1 MSIWVQRARPSLG
14 TLVEMRVEALGEV
27 CSVAAIDE
35 AFTEI
40 QAVHRCMSF
49 HESASDLS
57 RLHAAEV
64 GTAVEVDMR
73 TTEVLHC
80 ALEVAQ
86 LSAGCFDP
94 TIAAQA
100 VAWGMLPRPH
110 SPFAPD
116 PRANWRDIEL
126 LDGNRVRLRRPL
138 WLDLGGIAKGYAVD
152 RAIDVL
158 IEAGATQVMVNAGGD
173 LRIAGPREETVHLRG
188 ACASVAAGVLA
199 ITNAAVATSAG
210 LTTRK
215 RQHGRWIG
223 AHLHGSTKAPAG
235 TFSSASVIADRCMI
249 ADALTKVVLAADPAL
264 AQRVLAAYGAQTAT
278 HSARHGWRELGLA
291 A

>member
-1 MSIWVQRARPSLG
+1 MSIGVRRARPCLG
-14 TLVEMRVEALGEV
+14 TLVEMRVEGLDEARA
-27 CSVAAIDE
+27 VAATE
-35 AFTEI
+35 KTFAEI

-64 GTAVEVDMR
+64 GTVVEVDLR
-73 TTEVLHC
+73 TAAVLRC
-80 ALEVAQ
+80 ALEVAEV
-86 LSAGCFDP
+86 SAGCFDP

-100 VAWGMLPRPH
+100 VAWGMLPRPD

-116 PRANWRDIEL
+116 PLANWRDIEL
-126 LDGNRVRLRRPL
+126 LDGDRVRLRRPL

-158 IEAGATQVMVNAGGD
+158 LEAGAAQAMVNAGGD
-173 LRIAGPREETVHLRG
+173 LRVAGPREEIVHLRG
-188 ACASVAAGVLA
+188 ACLDAAGVVA
-199 ITNAAVATSAG
+199 IANAALASSAG

-215 RQHGRWIG
+215 HRHGRWVG
-223 AHLHGSTKAPAG
+223 AHLHGRTKAPVG

-249 ADALTKVVLAADPAL
+249 ADALTKVAFAAEPAL
-264 AQRVLAAYGAQTAT
+264 AQRVLAAYGAQVAT
-278 HSARHGWRELGLA
+278 HSARHGWRGLGLA